1 MKLCHRN
8 IRNIME
14 QGKMG
19 KKEIW
24 NYSKFL
30 YQLMTNMNIEN
41 QQKYFTLRNNSTE
54 QLKEL
59 LRNNRSDLK
68 SFREDLTKYF
78 CDVPPL
84 RAVSHACTLRQGWK
98 PRKSTTKMRF

>member
-8 IRNIME
+8 IRNTMK

-54 QLKEL
+54 RLEEL
-59 LRNNRSDLK
+59 LRNNRSHSK
-68 SFREDLTKYF
+68 SFGEDSTSYF
-78 CDVPPL
+78 CDVPPP
-84 RAVSHACTLRQGWK
+84 RAVSHAHTLRQGWK
-98 PRKSTTKMRF
+98 PRKSTTKTGF